1 MSLYLHSAYIAKC
14 YLNEPDAERVRAL
27 VRDQSGLASSAWCRA
42 ELACVFR
49 RHIREGSLKAAQ
61 ARALHA
67 MFLEDVRAGAWNL
80 LPVTSELLE
89 GLESKLSKLRKR
101 DLFLRAGDAVHL
113 VTAAEA
119 GFREVWTNDRHML
132 SAARSFGL
140 KGRSV

>member
-1 MSLYLHSAYIAKC
+1 MSLYLDSAYIAKC

-27 VRDQSGLASSAWCRA
+27 VRDQNGLASSAWCRA

-49 RHIREGSLKAAQ
+49 RHVREGSLKAAQ

-67 MFLEDVRAGAWNL
+67 MFLEDVGAGAWNL

>member
-1 MSLYLHSAYIAKC
+1 
-14 YLNEPDAERVRAL
+14 LNEPDAEGVRAL
-27 VRDQSGLASSAWCRA
+27 VRGKSGLASSAWCRA

-49 RHIREGSLKAAQ
+49 RHVREGSLKAAQ
-61 ARALHA
+61 ARTLHA
-67 MFLEDVRAGAWNL
+67 MFLEDVRDGAWNL

-140 KGRSV
+140 KGCSV